1 MLSWIIVYTARY
13 SEKNHMRM
21 FSKHNSDN
29 KAWLTTATWVLD
41 NTNNL
46 PSRKCMWWYVHSI
59 IAISKTWF
67 STYVIIDEIPYYN
80 NLQNHR
86 IHILGENITVRQFDI
101 LGNKTPLLLQSIL
114 NKECLRLLFMV
125 PCESLLK
132 GIFLSISF
140 KIYTTDLNE
149 L

>member
-1 MLSWIIVYTARY
+1 
-13 SEKNHMRM
+13 
-21 FSKHNSDN
+21 
-29 KAWLTTATWVLD
+29 
-41 NTNNL
+41 
-46 PSRKCMWWYVHSI
+46 MWRYVHSI
-59 IAISKTWF
+59 IAIFKVCF

-140 KIYTTDLNE
+140 KIYTIDLNE